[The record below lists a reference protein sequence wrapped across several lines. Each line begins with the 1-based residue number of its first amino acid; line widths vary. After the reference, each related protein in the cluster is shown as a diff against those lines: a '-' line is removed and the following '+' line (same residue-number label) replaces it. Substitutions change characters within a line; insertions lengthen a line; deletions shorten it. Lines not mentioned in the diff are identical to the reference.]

1 MARRAG
7 IQNNIAQVPMYQ
19 PEAGQWPYEKTTKH
33 KKHKAYPCFYS
44 DIYDVNYTYIYN
56 VYIYKFVCK

>member
-44 DIYDVNYTYIYN
+44 DIHDVNYTYI
-56 VYIYKFVCK
+56 